1 VVSIGRSADKSST
14 WRSPVKTLL
23 IYALT
28 TLAALGVEAGL
39 AYLWLIGVAPQFE
52 KQLSHH

>member
-1 VVSIGRSADKSST
+1 MKRA
-14 WRSPVKTLL
+14 L
-23 IYALT
+23 IVYGVTAVIALT
-28 TLAALGVEAGL
+28 VEAGL

>member
-1 VVSIGRSADKSST
+1 MKIPAAITVG
-14 WRSPVKTLL
+14 
-23 IYALT
+23 ALAGL
-28 TLAALGVEAGL
+28 TLAATV

>member
-1 VVSIGRSADKSST
+1 M
-14 WRSPVKTLL
+14 KTLL
-23 IYALT
+23 IYALSMI
-28 TLAALGVEAGL
+28 AAIGVEAAL